1 MRPVHQCALRFA
13 SCLDSETHV
22 VNMLLHVVR
31 HVCRGAAMFSDP
43 PKCPVPPSI
52 CQLRAFRDTCSPPV
66 FFVACRHLCVHAIG
80 NVLRSPNAQ
89 GLLRWASCLDSET
102 HADDRLLHVVRHVC
116 VRGIGNVCT
125 SKWTRGT
132 WGSENIADPMDTKK
146 SASAHA
152 THKSSACISEYKQL
166 ATRGSWGSESCLHIE
181 NTHRPSLAS
190 RSRSVIEA
198 APPDETNA
206 RARQVRGFGTEP
218 HARRTA
224 YFQRWK
230 EPAHTL
236 ITAGFFHRFRTHI
249 RRLSFQSIVFG
260 TIRGGGGGLGR
271 GGRCRGHF

>member
-1 MRPVHQCALRFA
+1 MHIEV
-13 SCLDSETHV
+13 DK
-22 VNMLLHVVR
+22 
-31 HVCRGAAMFSDP
+31 G
-43 PKCPVPPSI
+43 
-52 CQLRAFRDTCSPPV
+52 
-66 FFVACRHLCVHAIG
+66 HL
-80 NVLRSPNAQ
+80 
-89 GLLRWASCLDSET
+89 
-102 HADDRLLHVVRHVC
+102 
-116 VRGIGNVCT
+116 GIGEHCR
-125 SKWTRGT
+125 SYGH
-132 WGSENIADPMDTKK
+132 KK

-236 ITAGFFHRFRTHI
+236 ITAVFFHRFRTHI
-249 RRLSFQSIVFG
+249 RRLSFQSSGFG
-260 TIRGGGGGLGR
+260 TIRGGGEGVWGGAGASQDEAGVVWGAAAPPGLFSR
-271 GGRCRGHF
+271 GLL